1 MKNLISFLTGKSP
14 SNEEEL
20 AGLFNEFKTLAENI
34 INEPI
39 EWENDCCF
47 DDWDDEYQEY
57 SNISIG
63 ISGIMMSEN
72 DKFRLT
78 LDNDGFPCID
88 IYGIISPS
96 TKLTAGFN
104 EYDKRYKVEDQLNNI
119 LKDIQNKATGVYH
132 KYYRQG
138 DFG

>member
-1 MKNLISFLTGKSP
+1 
-14 SNEEEL
+14 
-20 AGLFNEFKTLAENI
+20 
-34 INEPI
+34 
-39 EWENDCCF
+39 
-47 DDWDDEYQEY
+47 
-57 SNISIG
+57 
-63 ISGIMMSEN
+63 MMSEN

-104 EYDKRYKVEDQLNNI
+104 EYDKRYKVEDQLSNI

>member
-1 MKNLISFLTGKSP
+1 
-14 SNEEEL
+14 
-20 AGLFNEFKTLAENI
+20 
-34 INEPI
+34 
-39 EWENDCCF
+39 
-47 DDWDDEYQEY
+47 
-57 SNISIG
+57 
-63 ISGIMMSEN
+63 MMSEN

-119 LKDIQNKATGVYH
+119 LKDIHLEVSFGTLLFFYFLRITLCCCIYLNKP
-132 KYYRQG
+132 
-138 DFG
+138 